1 MFEFDAGKLLVIGV
15 VALIVIGPKDL
26 PRVLRQAGQ
35 AMAKLRRMASE
46 FQGQFMDAMREAELD
61 DIRKGIDE
69 VRDQTRIQNAFNP
82 IQTVRRE
89 LTDALSDA
97 KPRSEV
103 GAPNLAMDGLV
114 GAGAAEGPGYGA
126 AAIAPVAEPEGASPE
141 SAPALIESTV
151 IAEATAPVVET
162 VDVSTGRPAP
172 GAAHS

>member
-35 AMAKLRRMASE
+35 AIAKLRRMASE
-46 FQGQFMDAMREAELD
+46 FQAQFMDAMREAELD

-89 LTDALSDA
+89 LTDALSD
-97 KPRSEV
+97 KPSSEA
-103 GAPNLAMDGLV
+103 GAPSLALDGLV
-114 GAGAAEGPGYGA
+114 GAAAAEGPEYGA
-126 AAIAPVAEPEGASPE
+126 AAVAPVAEPAAASPE

-162 VDVSTGRPAP
+162 VDESTGRPAP